1 MTKTQK
7 IIEKWYKLLKFP
19 KEYDEEFYQIL
30 EEIPV
35 PEGLRVED
43 TDPWSPY
50 GKENLLRHL
59 YFAEQLGEKYKEKGI
74 PESVLIDT
82 LKDIV
87 TWTKTWSNVRGELWL
102 EETHWLRLH
111 FGMRLFAL
119 GRLHFFIVMIPGGME
134 ELGIAD
140 GEGFV
145 DVHIPEGGPL
155 DYEQC
160 VESFRMADEF
170 FPKFFPEIPYRVYLC
185 DSWLL
190 DDTLKNYLRPDSN
203 IVKFQSLFTPIRKRP
218 ENEIIHCIFTKDT
231 TEENLA
237 EKVATSSFAQKVKDH
252 VLNGGTFYAVMG
264 RRERGEQLQL

>member
-1 MTKTQK
+1 MTKTQQ
-7 IIEKWYKLLKFP
+7 IIEKWYRLLEFP

-35 PEGLRVED
+35 PEELRVED
-43 TDPWSPY
+43 TDSWSPY

-74 PESVLIDT
+74 PESVLVDT
-82 LKDIV
+82 MKDIV
-87 TWTKTWSNVRGELWL
+87 TWTKTWSQVRGELWL

-111 FGMRLFAL
+111 FSMRLFCL
-119 GRLHFFIVMIPGGME
+119 GRLHFFILMLPGGNE
-134 ELGIAD
+134 EMGILP

-155 DYEQC
+155 DYEAC
-160 VESFRMADEF
+160 LESFRMADEF
-170 FPKFFPEIPYRVYLC
+170 FPKYFPEIPYSKYFC

-190 DDTLKNYLRPDSN
+190 DDTLKNFLKPNAN
-203 IVKFQSLFTPIRKRP
+203 ILKFQSLFTPISRRAD
-218 ENEIIHCIFTKDT
+218 NEIIHCVFPKDT
-231 TEENLA
+231 TEENLC

-252 VLNGGTFYAVMG
+252 VMNGGTFYAVMG
-264 RRERGEQLQL
+264 MRKKGQQ

>member
-1 MTKTQK
+1 MTKTQQ
-7 IIEKWYKLLKFP
+7 IIEKWYKLLEFP

-35 PEGLRVED
+35 PEDLRIED
-43 TDPWSPY
+43 TDSWSPY

-82 LKDIV
+82 MKDIV
-87 TWTKTWSNVRGELWL
+87 TWTKTWSKVRGELWL

-111 FGMRLFAL
+111 FGMRLFCL
-119 GRLHFFIVMIPGGME
+119 GRLHFFILMLPGGNE
-134 ELGIAD
+134 EMGIEA
-140 GEGFV
+140 
-145 DVHIPEGGPL
+145 
-155 DYEQC
+155 C

-170 FPKFFPEIPYRVYLC
+170 FPKYFPEIPYSKYFC

-190 DDTLKNYLRPDSN
+190 DDTLKHYLKPDSN
-203 IVKFQSLFTPIRKRP
+203 ILKFQTLFTPVGKRSD
-218 ENEIIHCIFTKDT
+218 NEIIHCVFPKDT
-231 TEENLA
+231 TEENLS

-252 VLNGGTFYAVMG
+252 VMNGGTFYAVKGM
-264 RRERGEQLQL
+264 REKGQK